1 MYSPHQQQMQ
11 YLVEFTLA
19 EEKEEK
25 EEREGEEKEGEEGD
39 TGEITV
45 VSGGEEEEEE
55 TTTGGEG
62 EECEEGLRVWG
73 VRFALC
79 WWQFYPQIRMS
90 CF

>member
-19 EEKEEK
+19 EDSEEK

-39 TGEITV
+39 TEEVTV
-45 VSGGEEEEEE
+45 VSGGEEE

-62 EECEEGLRVWG
+62 EECEQGFRVWG
-73 VRFALC
+73 VIQSMLVAVSSSNQKEL
-79 WWQFYPQIRMS
+79 
-90 CF
+90 